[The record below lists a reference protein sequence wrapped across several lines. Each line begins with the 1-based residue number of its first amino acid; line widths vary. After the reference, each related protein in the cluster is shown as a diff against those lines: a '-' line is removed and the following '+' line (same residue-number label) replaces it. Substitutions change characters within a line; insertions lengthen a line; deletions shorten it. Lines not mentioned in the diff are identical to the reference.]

1 MAENTHRITPREPRI
16 AFHKTELQPILDVYG
31 RLVMAGKARDYAIGM
46 HKAVAIFAIFRRH
59 AENPTWR
66 IEKQPHLA
74 NMQGQYVVYGQAGQV
89 LRRGRELSQV
99 LRVFDRSRF
108 RVIE

>member
-1 MAENTHRITPREPRI
+1 MSKFPSRRPPGEPRI
-16 AFHKTELQPILDVYG
+16 AFHKTEMRPILDVYG
-31 RLVMAGKARDYAIGM
+31 RLVMAGEARDYAIGM
-46 HKAVAIFAIFRRH
+46 HKDHAIFAIFRRH

-89 LRRGRELSQV
+89 LRRGRDLQQV
-99 LRVFDRSRF
+99 LRVFDRKRF
-108 RVIE
+108 TVVK

>member
-1 MAENTHRITPREPRI
+1 MNEFPSRRAQSEPRI
-16 AFHKTELQPILDVYG
+16 AFHKTEMRSILDVYG
-31 RLVMAGKARDYAIGM
+31 RLVMAGEARDYAIGM
-46 HKAVAIFAIFRRH
+46 HKDHAIFAIFRRH

-89 LRRGRELSQV
+89 LRRGRDLQQV
-99 LRVFDRSRF
+99 LRVFDRKRF
-108 RVIE
+108 TIVK

>member
-1 MAENTHRITPREPRI
+1 MAENTHRITPPEPRI
-16 AFHKTELQPILDVYG
+16 AFHKTELQPI
-31 RLVMAGKARDYAIGM
+31 
-46 HKAVAIFAIFRRH
+46 
-59 AENPTWR
+59 R

>member
-1 MAENTHRITPREPRI
+1 MSDTFSRKMVPEPRV
-16 AFHKTELQPILDVYG
+16 AFQKAEMQPILDVYG
-31 RLVMAGKARDYAIGM
+31 RLVIAGEARDYAIGM
-46 HKAVAIFAIFRRH
+46 EKDIAVFAIFRRH

-66 IEKQPHLA
+66 IEKQPHLQ

-108 RVIE
+108 RIIE

>member
-1 MAENTHRITPREPRI
+1 MSEFPSRQAASEPRI
-16 AFHKTELQPILDVYG
+16 AFHKTEMQPILDVYG
-31 RLVMAGKARDYAIGM
+31 RLVMAGEARDYAIGM
-46 HKAVAIFAIFRRH
+46 HKDHAIFAIYRRH

-89 LRRGRELSQV
+89 LRRGRDLQQV
-99 LRVFDRSRF
+99 LRVFDRKRF
-108 RVIE
+108 TVVK

>member
-1 MAENTHRITPREPRI
+1 MNEFPSRRAQSEPRI
-16 AFHKTELQPILDVYG
+16 AFHKTEMRPILDVYG
-31 RLVMAGKARDYAIGM
+31 RLVMAGEARDYAIGM
-46 HKAVAIFAIFRRH
+46 HKDHAIFAIFRRH

-89 LRRGRELSQV
+89 LRRGRDLQQV
-99 LRVFDRSRF
+99 LRVFDRKRF
-108 RVIE
+108 TIVK

>member
-1 MAENTHRITPREPRI
+1 MHIWRMSASI
-16 AFHKTELQPILDVYG
+16 KLCLQHMD
-31 RLVMAGKARDYAIGM
+31 
-46 HKAVAIFAIFRRH
+46 AIFRRH

-89 LRRGRELSQV
+89 LRRGRDLQQV
-99 LRVFDRSRF
+99 LRVFDRKRF
-108 RVIE
+108 TIVK